1 MTRDEAEKI
10 RAAHLSGAAVSDVD
24 LLAAV
29 GVLEKPSG
37 RKKRLPKLAK
47 QGQIDANLADRL
59 AGACRKVA

>member
-24 LLAAV
+24 LMAAV
-29 GVLEKPSG
+29 GVLEKPV
-37 RKKRLPKLAK
+37 RKKRLPKLAQQK
-47 QGQIDANLADRL
+47 QIDDSLGARL